1 MDLIRKN
8 NGITI
13 IEILI
18 ASLLASVVFLAA
30 ASSYTSGLR
39 LLASTRDS
47 ASLDPAMVMNAM
59 SKNIVLANQITVS
72 SSGDRLLLRLDYN
85 QTNGVPTTPKH
96 TAKIL
101 DDLYIVYWFGD
112 PSNPN
117 EASKILYSSPTLP
130 GDANGNGVVDGGD
143 YTTWADQYG
152 QEGAGLRGDFNHDG
166 IVDGGDYTL
175 WADNYNP
182 SINIPVMPHEVIPG
196 LKATGRFDK
205 FNPVAVTITIDSADG
220 KRLITAAAA
229 GAGAA

>member
-47 ASLDPAMVMNAM
+47 ASLDPAMAMNFM
-59 SKNIVLANQITVS
+59 SKNIALANQIAVS
-72 SSGDRLLLRLDYN
+72 SSGERLLLRLDYSDD
-85 QTNGVPTTPKH
+85 NGDGIFDVPNH
-96 TAKIL
+96 TSKTS
-101 DDLYIVYWFGD
+101 DDVYIAYWFSGSD
-112 PSNPN
+112 G
-117 EASKILYSSPTLP
+117 SKIFYASPSLP

-152 QEGAGLRGDFNHDG
+152 QTGAGLAGDFNHDG
-166 IVDGGDYTL
+166 TVDGGDYTI
-175 WADNYNP
+175 WADGYNP
-182 SINIPVMPHEVIPG
+182 SVNIDVTPHEVIPG
-196 LKATGRFDK
+196 LKATGSFGS
-205 FNPVAVTITIDSADG
+205 FNLNPMAVTVNIQSGDKT
-220 KRLITAAAA
+220 LTTTVAA
-229 GAGAA
+229 GAGAS